1 MISARIFKNKKNEVY
16 GFELLGH
23 AEYKDSGEDIICS
36 AVSLLAINTVNAIE
50 KFTEDDIQYEVN
62 EEQGYILFSVTTEQ
76 ITEQSAVLLKALQ
89 LGLNNIE
96 QEYGKKYIHVK
107 EV

>member
-16 GFELLGH
+16 GFELSGH

-50 KFTEDDIQYEVN
+50 KFTGDDIQYEVN